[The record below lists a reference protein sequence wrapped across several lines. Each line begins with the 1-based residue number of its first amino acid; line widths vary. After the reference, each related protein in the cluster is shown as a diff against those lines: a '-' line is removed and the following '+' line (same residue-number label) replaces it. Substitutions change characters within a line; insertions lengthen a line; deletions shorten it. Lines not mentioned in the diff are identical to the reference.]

1 MDSISSNSVD
11 LIVTSPPYPMIQM
24 WDKMFCKQNPSIEGT
39 LKRSLGMEA
48 FELMHKELD
57 QVWNEIYRVL
67 KNGGFACINI
77 GDAVRSLNENFS
89 LYSNHS
95 RILGYLQKLGFNA
108 LPDILWRKQTNAPN
122 KFMGSGMLPAG
133 AYVTL
138 EHEYILIVR
147 KGPKREFI
155 KAEEKRNRHES
166 AIFWEER
173 NILFS
178 DIWFDIKGTSQKLQN
193 SDVRLRSA
201 AFPFEIAYR
210 LINMYSVKGDFVLD
224 PFLGTGTTIAAAM
237 TAGRNS
243 IGFEIDIALRD
254 TIHAIRNNIV
264 NFSNE
269 YIQNRIEKHID
280 FTASRIK
287 TNGSMKHTN
296 KYYGFP
302 VMTAQE
308 KKLIINNLI
317 NLKETGDNTFEINY
331 SEEPQAMFCKD
342 WSTELEQHVIKMSSK
357 NNYTVKETRLSLR
370 KKKSNTYQLRLF
382 KNSK

>member
-24 WDKMFCKQNPSIEGT
+24 WDKMFCKQNPSIEDT

-67 KNGGFACINI
+67 KDGGFACINI

-173 NILFS
+173 NIWFS

-224 PFLGTGTTIAAAM
+224 TFLGIGTTIAAAM

-280 FTASRIK
+280 FTANKIK
-287 TNGSMKHTN
+287 ANGSMKHTN

-342 WSTELEQHVIKMSSK
+342 WSTELEQHAIKMSPK
-357 NNYTVKETRLSLR
+357 NNYTVKEILNGQS
-370 KKKSNTYQLRLF
+370 
-382 KNSK
+382 

>member
-67 KNGGFACINI
+67 KDGGFACINI

-280 FTASRIK
+280 FTANRIK

>member
-1 MDSISSNSVD
+1 MKTTNNIFFKNSKKMDSISSNSVD

-67 KNGGFACINI
+67 KDGGFACINI

-155 KAEEKRNRHES
+155 KTEEKRNRHES

-173 NILFS
+173 NIWFS

-224 PFLGTGTTIAAAM
+224 PFLGIGTTMAAAM

-280 FTASRIK
+280 FTVNRIK
-287 TNGSMKHTN
+287 ANGSMKHTN

-302 VMTAQE
+302 VMTTQE

-331 SEEPQAMFCKD
+331 SKEPQAMFCKD
-342 WSTELEQHVIKMSSK
+342 WSTELEQHAIKMSPK
-357 NNYTVKETRLSLR
+357 NNYTVKEIL
-370 KKKSNTYQLRLF
+370 NGQ
-382 KNSK
+382 N

>member
-67 KNGGFACINI
+67 KDGGFACINI

-173 NILFS
+173 NIWFS

-224 PFLGTGTTIAAAM
+224 PFLGTGTSMAAAM

-280 FTASRIK
+280 FTANRIK
-287 TNGSMKHTN
+287 ANGSMKHTN

-302 VMTAQE
+302 VMAAQE

-342 WSTELEQHVIKMSSK
+342 WSTELEQHAIKMSPK
-357 NNYTVKETRLSLR
+357 NNCTVKETRLSLR